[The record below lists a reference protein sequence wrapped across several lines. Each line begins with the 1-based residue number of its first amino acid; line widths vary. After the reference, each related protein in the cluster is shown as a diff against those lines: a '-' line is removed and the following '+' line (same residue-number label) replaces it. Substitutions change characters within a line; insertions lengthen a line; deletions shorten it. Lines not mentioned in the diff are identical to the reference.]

1 MICTVHSFPLIIRED
16 HSWTPAAFDSVQT
29 DLSFLHRLSIVQV
42 LGIKGLS
49 ENVYSSMDGKGR
61 SGGGGGVKLCFYINV
76 YHVMFQY

>member
-1 MICTVHSFPLIIRED
+1 MICTVQSFPLIIRED

-49 ENVYSSMDGKGR
+49 ENVYSSMDGKGVGKTMFLYKCISCYVSILR
-61 SGGGGGVKLCFYINV
+61 LC
-76 YHVMFQY
+76 

>member
-16 HSWTPAAFDSVQT
+16 HSWTPAALDSVQT

-61 SGGGGGVKLCFYINV
+61 RGGLKLCFYINV